1 MMVRSHNVIDTVF
14 TYTSDEA
21 TAVYCQPFGRG
32 TGPIHI
38 DAVECQGNETS
49 IVQCN
54 HSGWG
59 SHNCDH
65 NQDISVNCTSQK
77 SMLYDISSGF
87 FLLGRM
93 GERFYIFLNLAS
105 NLGDHF

>member
-1 MMVRSHNVIDTVF
+1 MVRPQNVINTIF
-14 TYTSDEA
+14 IYASDKA

-38 DAVECQGNETS
+38 NAVECQGNETS

-59 SHNCDH
+59 NHDCDH

-87 FLLGRM
+87 FFWFGKD
-93 GERFYIFLNLAS
+93 GGKFLYFL
-105 NLGDHF
+105 F

>member
-1 MMVRSHNVIDTVF
+1 MARSQNVINTIF
-14 TYTSDEA
+14 TYARDEA

-54 HSGWG
+54 HGGWG
-59 SHNCDH
+59 SHDCDH
-65 NQDISVNCTSQK
+65 NQDISVNCTSQT
-77 SMLYDISSGF
+77 SMLYDISSV
-87 FLLGRM
+87 FLVGKD
-93 GERFYIFLNLAS
+93 GEMALYFSILKSLKGTCND
-105 NLGDHF
+105 G